1 MFLAGLVA
9 GSVLLSG
16 AHAGH
21 AQATSAPDDVG
32 YSSRPEVVVLRFTEQ
47 YGELA
52 GGPDGAEAGSSLT
65 VHGDGR
71 TVVIHPPAHRR
82 AGRHETTLSPAQL
95 RDLLRALLD
104 HGVDAFDPAAVRAGM
119 ARDPAARRRVFA
131 ASDPSTIRLTYDF
144 LRLPAGRP
152 PEPVVGTVR
161 WVGLRADA
169 RQHPDVPAL
178 QRLEAMRVRLSDV
191 MDAVVRGEDAP

>member
-9 GSVLLSG
+9 GGVLLSG
-16 AHAGH
+16 GQAGH

-32 YSSRPEVVVLRFTEQ
+32 YSSRPDAVVLRFTEQ

-52 GGPDGAEAGSSLT
+52 GGPDGAAARSSLT
-65 VHGDGR
+65 IHGDGR
-71 TVVIHPPAHRR
+71 AVVIHPRAHQR
-82 AGRHETTLSPAQL
+82 AGRHETTLSSAQL

-104 HGVDAFDPAAVRAGM
+104 HGVDTFDPGVVRAEM
-119 ARDPAARRRVFA
+119 ARDPATRRRVFA

-144 LRLPAGRP
+144 LHRPADRA

-191 MDAVVRGEDAP
+191 MDEVVRGEDAP